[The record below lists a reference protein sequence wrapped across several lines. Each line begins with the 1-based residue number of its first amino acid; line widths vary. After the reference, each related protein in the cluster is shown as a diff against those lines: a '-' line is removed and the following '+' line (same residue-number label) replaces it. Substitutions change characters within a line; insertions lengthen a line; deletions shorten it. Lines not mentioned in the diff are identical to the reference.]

1 MKARKVEPI
10 VGEYYQN
17 VLGNVFFTVI
27 SIDTVTNQAYCKK
40 LENGY
45 MRSYVS
51 KAASDFSQLY
61 YSQYQNW

>member
-17 VLGNVFFTVI
+17 VLGNVFFKVL
-27 SIDTVTNQAYCKK
+27 SIDTATNKVYCKK
-40 LENGY
+40 LESGY
-45 MRSYVS
+45 MRSFVY
-51 KAASDFSQLY
+51 KAVSDFSQLD